1 MTTLTEPDQLSLE
14 AQVNEASRLLMEDDD
29 EGALALLAPLTS
41 NEHAFLPARFLLA
54 MAAWK
59 IGRLDSALELM
70 RDCHEKWPMDGSVAE
85 ALASLY
91 AQAGNLQESLFMAKL
106 GTALGGPGELFNLV
120 PKRFPIFDAVFYN
133 FHDKPML
140 MQARANLAKGDVSL
154 ATEYVRQHSAMNP
167 SDGDSH
173 AFLATLLLRAGMAS
187 IADEVLSSI
196 ATKIVGDGE
205 FPANYASLYAR
216 TLTAVGDFDAAR
228 KFHAK
233 ALALEPDSAD
243 IAAARIADSAWLDEK
258 PKQASA
264 LGEDWARR
272 FCDTPQPRQ
281 KRRVEGKL
289 VIGYIVSGFS
299 DPLDI
304 AAVAAAARAHDRTR
318 VTVVGYGI
326 GSQGWNENALL
337 SGAFDRWQDV
347 SALDPATLS
356 RFFDRAGLHVIVD
369 AAGFVAPNCLRA
381 LACSQTAFRVSWL
394 GNPAGIGAPI
404 YDAQIAAVSPHA
416 NGVALWR
423 IGGGYPVLPTLRSA
437 PSRVA
442 RSGVNFG
449 ADARMSQLDG
459 ETVGLWS
466 SLLLAQPGSKLLLRA
481 RDMARGANVDRLVAR
496 FGRDLAARID
506 IVEVKLMEDFYASVD
521 VALMPCRGVSSR
533 AAAEALA
540 CGVPI
545 VALARNEA
553 ASPYASFLQE
563 IGLGSRLVA
572 ADEHEFVNIATEL
585 ATSEE
590 ARKQA
595 LGAIAAAVGESDAS
609 HFARE
614 LEARAIKEL
623 ASAEG
628 LCS

>member
-1 MTTLTEPDQLSLE
+1 MTTLTEPDQVSLE
-14 AQVNEASRLLMEDDD
+14 AQVNEASRLLAADDD

-59 IGRLDSALELM
+59 IGRLDSAVELM
-70 RDCHEKWPMDGSVAE
+70 QDCHEKWPMEGSVAE

-106 GTALGGPGELFNLV
+106 GTALGGPGGLFHLV

-154 ATEYVRQHSAMNP
+154 ATEYVRQHSAMYP

-187 IADEVLSSI
+187 IAEEVLSSV

-228 KFHAK
+228 KLHAK
-233 ALALEPDSAD
+233 ALALEPDSTD
-243 IAAARIADSAWLDEK
+243 IAAARIADSVWLDEN
-258 PKQASA
+258 PGQAIA
-264 LGEDWARR
+264 LGEGWVRR
-272 FCDTPQPRQ
+272 FCGSPKPRQ
-281 KRRVEGKL
+281 WRQVEEKL
-289 VIGYIVSGFS
+289 VIGYIVSAFS

-304 AAVAAAARAHDRTR
+304 AAVAAVARAHDRKR
-318 VTVVGYGI
+318 VTVVGYGT
-326 GSQGWNENALL
+326 GAQSWNENALL
-337 SGAFDRWQDV
+337 SGAFDKWQDV
-347 SALDPATLS
+347 SALDPATLT
-356 RFFDRAGLHVIVD
+356 RFFDRVGLHVIVD
-369 AAGFVAPNCLRA
+369 GAGFAAPNCLLA
-381 LACSQTAFRVSWL
+381 LARLQTAMRVSWL
-394 GNPAGIGAPI
+394 GNPVGLGTPV
-404 YDAQIAAVSPHA
+404 YDAQIAAVSSEATGTARWH
-416 NGVALWR
+416 
-423 IGGGYPVLPTLRSA
+423 IGGGYPILTPLQAA
-437 PSRVA
+437 PSGAA
-442 RSGVNFG
+442 RGGINFG
-449 ADARMSQLDG
+449 ADARMSQLDS
-459 ETVGLWS
+459 ETVALWS

-481 RDMARGANVDRLVAR
+481 RDMARGGNVDRLVAR
-496 FGRDLAARID
+496 FGRELAARID
-506 IVEVKLMEDFYASVD
+506 VVDVKLVEEFYAAVD
-521 VALMPCRGVSSR
+521 VALMPCRGVSPR
-533 AAAEALA
+533 AVAEALA
-540 CGVPI
+540 CGVPPL
-545 VALARNEA
+545 ALARNGA
-553 ASPYASFLQE
+553 GYPYASFLRQ

-572 ADEHEFVNIATEL
+572 VDEQEFVNIATEL

-595 LGAIAAAVGESDAS
+595 LGAIAAAIGGSDAS

-614 LEARAIKEL
+614 LEERAIKEL